1 MTEQRKIKN
10 MKNLIITLLLI
21 TSSALHAQKF
31 KSDESY
37 IRFFSDAHLED
48 IEAVNSESTSII
60 DVESR
65 AFVFSVPI
73 TSFQFQ
79 KKLMQEHFNENYLE
93 SDKYPKAIFK
103 GKIENWD
110 GSKGKQTVLAKGELE
125 LHGIS
130 QKVEI
135 ESSLDY
141 SDENMLVE
149 SVFMIRIEDYKI
161 KVPKA
166 VFYKIAEEV
175 EVTIKFNYAPY
186 AKN

>member
-1 MTEQRKIKN
+1 ME
-10 MKNLIITLLLI
+10 MKRVALLVFLLV
-21 TSSALHAQKF
+21 AGLQLCHAQRF
-31 KSDESY
+31 KSIVSH
-37 IRFFSDAHLED
+37 IRFFSDAPLED
-48 IEAVNSESTSII
+48 VEAINESVSSII
-60 DVESR
+60 DATQKTMVIM
-65 AFVFSVPI
+65 VPI
-73 TSFQFQ
+73 ADFEF
-79 KKLMQEHFNENYLE
+79 KKELMQEHFNENYLE